1 MADEIDADS
10 SPDGDPHA
18 GKIDAAAPDRGLRQ
32 SWQKIPP
39 GLRTVIPLALLVSV
53 VIVGFYNWV
62 RPSRDDWS
70 HLPDRLVCQMQ
81 SVTRPPPALV
91 VDSVGVSH
99 PRADVLQLVVHFAQP
114 LPAAPSYQLTYRL
127 ANNGTPFAVLTQRPG
142 SDDLAISNTRSDGAD
157 IRTDLGTHARRT
169 APDTVEMTL
178 NLTKFGI
185 QRDFVSP
192 TLTVSSQLDAR
203 GGEPMAY
210 ALQVC
215 HG

>member
-10 SPDGDPHA
+10 SPDGNQHA
-18 GKIDAAAPDRGLRQ
+18 GNVDAEAPGRGLRQ
-32 SWQKIPP
+32 IWQRVPP

-142 SDDLAISNTRSDGAD
+142 SDDLAITNTRSDGAD

-185 QRDFVSP
+185 QKDFVSP
-192 TLTVSSQLDAR
+192 TLAVSSQLDAR
-203 GGEPMAY
+203 GDEPMAY